1 MTRFM
6 SVRKYES
13 TGKQPV
19 SLAKLAKTGDTEK
32 KASLAPFCLFNLYKK
47 PKPNKKFKRQL
58 AISEDIWLLSSVG
71 LRDGL
76 TR

>member
-19 SLAKLAKTGDTEK
+19 SLAKLAKTGDMEK

-47 PKPNKKFKRQL
+47 QNETKNLNDNLPFL
-58 AISEDIWLLSSVG
+58 TTSG
-71 LRDGL
+71 FCLR
-76 TR
+76 